1 MTVLFSRRRTR
12 QIHVGSVPVGGD
24 APISVQSMTV
34 SDTRDV
40 EATAEGV
47 AALADAGADI
57 VRVAVPD
64 MVAARALGAIVARSR
79 VPLVA
84 DIHFDYRLA
93 LEAIAQGIAC
103 IRLNPGNIPRREHVR
118 EVVAACRARRIPIR
132 IGVNQ
137 GSLATDLIDRFG
149 GPTPEAMVES
159 ALGHLAILAEEDF
172 HDVKISL
179 KSHDPVVAISA
190 YRLLA
195 DRCDHPF
202 HIGITEAGTPAS
214 GIVKSSVGL
223 GTLLSLGL
231 GDTLRVSLTADPV
244 EEVRVGWEILKSLGL
259 RQRGATLVACPSC
272 GRCEGD
278 LIGMAQKVEQHL
290 ARVTVP
296 LSVAVMGCVV
306 NGPGEGRMADM
317 GIALGKGRGV
327 MFKQGEIVATMP
339 EDELLPALFE
349 AIDDEASRRLQETA
363 QADISS

>member
-1 MTVLFSRRRTR
+1 MTMLFSRRKTR
-12 QIHVGSVPVGGD
+12 QIHVGKVPVGGD
-24 APISVQSMTV
+24 APIAVQSMTI

-47 AALADAGADI
+47 SALADAGADI

-64 MVAARALGAIVARSR
+64 MKAARALGGIVARSR

-93 LEAIAQGIAC
+93 LEAISQGVAC

-118 EVVAACRARRIPIR
+118 QVVAACRERSIPIR

-137 GSLATDLIDRFG
+137 GSLATELIDRFG

-179 KSHDPVVAISA
+179 KSHDPVVAVTA

-202 HIGITEAGTPAS
+202 HIGITEAGTPAA
-214 GIVKSSVGL
+214 GIVKSAVGL
-223 GTLLSLGL
+223 GTLLSLGI

-278 LIGMAQKVEQHL
+278 LIGMAEKVEQHL
-290 ARVTVP
+290 AKVQVP
-296 LSVAVMGCVV
+296 LAVAVMGCVV

-327 MFKQGEIVATMP
+327 LFKQGEVVATLA
-339 EDELLPALFE
+339 EDDLLPTLLGE
-349 AIDDEASRRLQETA
+349 IDAEVARRTEDA
-363 QADISS
+363 AGVAGA